1 MQFSSP
7 ISIISISIIVAEST
21 KVNKSLL
28 FLEASLLSAKK
39 KYVYLAYLMKNEVFL
54 PSEVFGL
61 FGLIGLRKTSLEDLA
76 DFANLGSFVEVP
88 LLSTNGTIECGAP
101 SSSEFGVQLMAWR
114 CATTSFSRRSS
125 VGLDDDGVCSNV
137 PSACSRGEIVRRP
150 LLFCYCCSFVSSDVY
165 CIRRRCGGGM

>member
-7 ISIISISIIVAEST
+7 ISIIRNSITVAEQT

-28 FLEASLLSAKK
+28 LFLEALIASSLGK
-39 KYVYLAYLMKNEVFL
+39 KYVYLAYFMKNEVFL

-101 SSSEFGVQLMAWR
+101 SSSEFGVQLMA
-114 CATTSFSRRSS
+114 
-125 VGLDDDGVCSNV
+125 
-137 PSACSRGEIVRRP
+137 
-150 LLFCYCCSFVSSDVY
+150 
-165 CIRRRCGGGM
+165 